1 MILNYN
7 EYINEGLIH
16 TYPIAIYKNSL
27 IDELDMIGI
36 EYKLNINDAIFN
48 IELKKIDILDIYKI
62 NSVCNNLGYFI
73 TKYKIFKNGKSNI
86 IKYKSTIFCD
96 DVKDNDG
103 VILYYEAKFDDII
116 KVNDL
121 VYHATEL
128 KHFEKILNIGLC
140 PRSSSRLEY
149 HYERIYLFENLEST
163 INIIPRL
170 RSFGDMNSDY
180 IIMKIDLKN
189 IKCYKDSKSSGFY
202 IYDNI
207 NPDDITFLNKIYTLD
222 GIIEFDNYKINKKSI
237 DFYNNSVII
246 YQFLKNKNY

>member
-36 EYKLNINDAIFN
+36 EYKLNINDTIFN

-86 IKYKSTIFCD
+86 TKYKSTIFCD

-103 VILYYEAKFDDII
+103 V
-116 KVNDL
+116 
-121 VYHATEL
+121 
-128 KHFEKILNIGLC
+128 
-140 PRSSSRLEY
+140 
-149 HYERIYLFENLEST
+149 
-163 INIIPRL
+163 
-170 RSFGDMNSDY
+170 
-180 IIMKIDLKN
+180 
-189 IKCYKDSKSSGFY
+189 
-202 IYDNI
+202 
-207 NPDDITFLNKIYTLD
+207 
-222 GIIEFDNYKINKKSI
+222 SI
-237 DFYNNSVII
+237 VD
-246 YQFLKNKNY
+246 